1 MYMQITF
8 NCFSLLYE
16 KVDHTSVGIVN
27 TSYLIQTIDF
37 FYISI
42 MYSLFTTRIFNF
54 YSESSRLDI
63 SKNVREPAIY
73 LLRPE

>member
-1 MYMQITF
+1 MQITF

-16 KVDHTSVGIVN
+16 KVAHTLVGIVN

-37 FYISI
+37 FFNIN
-42 MYSLFTTRIFNF
+42 MYSLSTTRIFNF

-63 SKNVREPAIY
+63 SKNVREPGIY